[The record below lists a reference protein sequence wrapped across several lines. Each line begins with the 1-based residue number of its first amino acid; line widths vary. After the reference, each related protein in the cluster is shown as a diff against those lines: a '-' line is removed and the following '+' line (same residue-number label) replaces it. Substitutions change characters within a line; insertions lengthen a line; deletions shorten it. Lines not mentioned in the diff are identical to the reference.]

1 MAEGPGSEMSIV
13 NNQSIMDQC
22 RKESPP
28 APGPV
33 CHCGLS
39 LPGFISS
46 LQILCPGHPGVF
58 TGFGWDLRQT
68 LTCSQSHIGLPKQE
82 WGLSVGASTPH
93 LSRSQTCVMHVP
105 GPGLDLCF
113 PIKPSAG
120 AELHLLCRAG
130 WLRNVPQVSAPEGLA
145 AAQVHTCQVRPSC
158 PSFLTSVSEGQPRA
172 QSKCFSGELASALT
186 LCPRSAGRE
195 PLGGQVFL
203 FRESPCCD
211 GQRPLQGPH
220 LAPGKGPRSCCS
232 VPPCSAP
239 PFGHLG
245 GKGRDRR
252 VLISTG
258 LVPPAS
264 SVSVPSTKA
273 GSTFSS
279 GTRAEHAALL
289 LPFPGPQPCIA
300 QHLTE
305 NPVPHI

>member
-1 MAEGPGSEMSIV
+1 MLLGHLGVRSCSAHTWQKGLGSEMSIV

-22 RKESPP
+22 RKEIPP

-58 TGFGWDLRQT
+58 IGFGWDLRQT

-82 WGLSVGASTPH
+82 WGLTVGASTPH

-105 GPGLDLCF
+105 GPGLDLYF

-172 QSKCFSGELASALT
+172 QSKCFSGEPASALT

-195 PLGGQVFL
+195 PLGGGRCFYL
-203 FRESPCCD
+203 E
-211 GQRPLQGPH
+211 
-220 LAPGKGPRSCCS
+220 K
-232 VPPCSAP
+232 VPAVM
-239 PFGHLG
+239 
-245 GKGRDRR
+245 GRDH
-252 VLISTG
+252 
-258 LVPPAS
+258 
-264 SVSVPSTKA
+264 
-273 GSTFSS
+273 F
-279 GTRAEHAALL
+279 RAPTLHQGRAPEAAVQSLL
-289 LPFPGPQPCIA
+289 A
-300 QHLTE
+300 QHLPLVT
-305 NPVPHI
+305 